1 MAKIMAKKKTEQY
14 HEMESK
20 QYHNYEHIFN
30 FDEEKAKSQEL
41 VRAHGDLAE
50 TNAERKIEMDRFNQ
64 RSKEIVKNI
73 DRLCNE
79 LREGKEQRNGEC
91 VVKYS
96 PDLSHVYVFHPDT
109 GSVIFD
115 RDLDLAE
122 QAEVKE
128 VWDIMQKKAKKGK
141 KAKPYIPPFLLLPAE
156 EPKKETK
163 SETGEEVSNENGAGN
178 GENEQN

>member
-1 MAKIMAKKKTEQY
+1 MTKKKASTTQY
-14 HEMESK
+14 HDMESK
-20 QYHNYEHIFN
+20 QYHNYEHVFN

-96 PDLSHVYVFHPDT
+96 ADLTHVYVLHPDT

-115 RDLDLAE
+115 RDLDMVE
-122 QAEVKE
+122 QSEVKDA
-128 VWDIMQKKAKKGK
+128 WDAMQKKAKKGK
-141 KAKPYIPPFLLLPAE
+141 KAKPYVPPFLLPPAP
-156 EPKKETK
+156 EPKKET
-163 SETGEEVSNENGAGN
+163 TVVEENDGNGAENGK
-178 GENEQN
+178 NEQN